1 MGHCA
6 GCAFGG
12 MCGGAYPLHESIL
25 IAMMEL
31 DIDTSK
37 LDDFYEVVCRF
48 AGVNAALP
56 VEVKNIALDNCK
68 DEG

>member
-12 MCGGAYPLHESIL
+12 MCGGSYTLRESIL

-31 DIDTSK
+31 DMDTEK

-48 AGVNAALP
+48 AGVDSNLP
-56 VEVKNIALDNCK
+56 AEVKNINM

>member
-6 GCAFGG
+6 GCDFAG
-12 MCGGAYPLHESIL
+12 MCGGAYTLRESIL

-31 DIDTSK
+31 DMDTKK

-48 AGVNAALP
+48 AGVDSNLP
-56 VEVKNIALDNCK
+56 VEVKNLDVDDYK
-68 DEG
+68 DEV

>member
-12 MCGGAYPLHESIL
+12 MCGGAYPLREAMY
-25 IAMMEL
+25 IALMEL
-31 DIDTSK
+31 DMDTEK

-48 AGVNAALP
+48 AGVDSNLP
-56 VEVKNIALDNCK
+56 VEIKNLDIDDYK
-68 DEG
+68 DEV

>member
-12 MCGGAYPLHESIL
+12 MCGGAYPLREAMY
-25 IAMMEL
+25 IALMEL
-31 DIDTSK
+31 DMDTEK
-37 LDDFYEVVCRF
+37 LDDLYSITCRF
-48 AGVNAALP
+48 AGVDEKFP
-56 VEVKNIALDNCK
+56 VEVKNLEIDDYK

>member
-12 MCGGAYPLHESIL
+12 MCGGAYPLREAMY
-25 IAMMEL
+25 IALMEL
-31 DIDTSK
+31 DMDTEK
-37 LDDFYEVVCRF
+37 LDDLYSIVCRF
-48 AGVNAALP
+48 TDIDEKFP
-56 VEVKNIALDNCK
+56 VEVRNIEVDDYE

>member
-12 MCGGAYPLHESIL
+12 MCGGLYPLRESIL

-31 DIDTSK
+31 DMDTEK

-48 AGVNAALP
+48 AGVDSNFP
-56 VEVKNIALDNCK
+56 VEIRNLAID
-68 DEG
+68 DYGSEP

>member
-12 MCGGAYPLHESIL
+12 MCGEAYPLRESIL

-31 DIDTSK
+31 DIDTKK

-48 AGVNAALP
+48 AGVDSNLP
-56 VEVKNIALDNCK
+56 VEVKNLDIDDYK
-68 DEG
+68 DEV

>member
-12 MCGGAYPLHESIL
+12 MCGGSYTLRESIL

-31 DIDTSK
+31 DIDTAK

-48 AGVNAALP
+48 AGVDATLP
-56 VEVKNIALDNCK
+56 VEVKNLEIDDYE
-68 DEG
+68 DEV

>member
-12 MCGGAYPLHESIL
+12 MCGGAYPLRESIL
-25 IAMMEL
+25 IAMMEF
-31 DIDTSK
+31 DMDTEK

-48 AGVNAALP
+48 AGVDSNLP
-56 VEVKNIALDNCK
+56 VEVKNLTID
-68 DEG
+68 DYESEP